1 MKSTKFDVQGMTCN
15 GCVASINR
23 VISAIPGVN
32 VVDISLESGRV
43 EIGYDESKATSEQ
56 FKQAIEAAGYTVTS

>member
-32 VVDISLESGRV
+32 VVDISLDSGRV
-43 EIGYDESKATSEQ
+43 EIGYDESKASSEQ